1 MSAIFAIVCRIWKKC
16 VYKKVIEF
24 SFGMEYDVFNKGD
37 EAMVCSIRTMGINGI
52 NGSPVIAECYIS
64 NGLPAFDIV
73 GLPDAAVKEARE
85 RVRAAAKTSGLRFP
99 TGRITVNLAPA
110 SLKKA
115 GTHYDLPILL
125 GIMCASGAIQRPRS
139 DCAFIGELSLDGQIR
154 PVSGVLPM
162 AIAAKKAGFQTIY
175 VPSKNAAEATL
186 ARGPAIIPVNTVSQ
200 LASALNG
207 ESTLAEEPIWVP
219 DRSDINLPDFK
230 DVMGQENVKR
240 AMEIAAAGSHNILLI
255 GPPGSGKS
263 MLSKR
268 LPSILPDMTW
278 DESLEV
284 TQIYSVLG
292 QVSEKNPLMT
302 QRPFRSPHHTVSNM
316 GLTGGGT
323 NPKPGEI
330 SMAHKGVLF
339 LDELPEFKKDTL
351 DLMRQPLEDGN
362 VTIARVSGTVTYP
375 AEFMLVCAM
384 NPCKCGWY
392 GDPSGKCTCTPH
404 AVEAYRS
411 RISGPMLDRIDI
423 IIEVPCV
430 HFDELR
436 KREEAESSASIKA
449 RVDRAR
455 KIQNQRYGDGS
466 SLCNARMGPDEL
478 RKYCALDDYSAEIMR
493 RAFDVFGLT
502 ARSYD
507 RILKVARTIADLAG
521 SDVITSEHIAEAI
534 QYRTVNL

>member
-1 MSAIFAIVCRIWKKC
+1 MI
-16 VYKKVIEF
+16 
-24 SFGMEYDVFNKGD
+24 
-37 EAMVCSIRTMGINGI
+37 CSVRSLGVNGI
-52 NGSPVIAECYIS
+52 RGNAITVECYIS
-64 NGLPAFDIV
+64 NGLPMFDIV
-73 GLPDAAVKEARE
+73 GLPDVAVKEARE

-110 SLKKA
+110 HIKKT

-125 GIMCASGAIQRPRS
+125 SVMSACGAIRRPRTGT
-139 DCAFIGELSLDGQIR
+139 AFIGELSLDGQIR
-154 PVSGVLPM
+154 PLNGVLPM
-162 AIAAKKAGFQTIY
+162 AIAAKRAGIETLY
-175 VPSKNAAEATL
+175 VPAANAAEATL
-186 ARGPAIIPVNTVSQ
+186 ARGPAIIPIKTVAELVS
-200 LASALNG
+200 SLNG
-207 ESTLAEEPIWVP
+207 ETVLEEEPIWVP
-219 DRSDINLPDFK
+219 DRSELVELDFK
-230 DVMGQENVKR
+230 DVMGQEQAKR
-240 AMEIAAAGSHNILLI
+240 AMEIAAAGSHNVLLV

-278 DESLEV
+278 SESLQV

-292 QVSEKNPLMT
+292 MLSEKSPLVI
-302 QRPFRSPHHTVSNM
+302 QRPFRSPHHTISNM

-351 DLMRQPLEDGN
+351 DMMRQPLEDGC
-362 VTIARVSGTVTYP
+362 VSISRVSGTVTYP

-392 GDPSGKCTCTPH
+392 GDPSGRCTCSQYS
-404 AVEAYRS
+404 VDQYRS
-411 RISGPMLDRIDI
+411 RISGPLLDRIDI
-423 IIEVPCV
+423 IIEVPAV
-430 HFDELR
+430 KFDELR
-436 KREEAESSASIKA
+436 RRDLAESSAQIKERVNKA
-449 RVDRAR
+449 RQ
-455 KIQNQRYGDGS
+455 IQNRRFGES
-466 SLCNARMGPDEL
+466 SGVCNARMSPEDL
-478 RKYCALDDYSAEIMR
+478 RTYCRLDDEAAALLR
-493 RAFDVFGLT
+493 QAFQVFGLT

-521 SDVITSEHIAEAI
+521 SDRILTDHVAEAI